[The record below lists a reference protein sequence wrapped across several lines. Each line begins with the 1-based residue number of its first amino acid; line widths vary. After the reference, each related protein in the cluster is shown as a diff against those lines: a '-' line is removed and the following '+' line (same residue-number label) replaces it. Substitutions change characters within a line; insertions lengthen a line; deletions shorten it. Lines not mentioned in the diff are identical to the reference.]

1 MSGLTQLDLCSGVG
15 AGFCYAGLKHG
26 FKLVGVAEI
35 DEYCSGILKLRYPG
49 IHNYGNVRDIPR
61 LAKQRLGY
69 YMHPGRIDI
78 ITASPPCPPFST
90 EGQRLGGADERDCF
104 PAVLETIRELQPKF
118 AAIENV
124 PGLITCPDYPGQPTG
139 SYFRGVVRTLDL
151 FGYDAEWI
159 TIGSGHFASP
169 YIRERVLL
177 VAIARSLKPQW
188 ERAASWTDQARSRTE
203 EVRFN
208 KQRRGIKPGYPLSVV
223 RNPGLLAR
231 PLGVPS
237 RDGIIRRMRQAA
249 GNLLDPRVAAIA
261 LNRVLYLNSLCREPA
276 ASYQG

>member
-1 MSGLTQLDLCSGVG
+1 MQLTQLDLCSGVG
-15 AGFCYAGLKHG
+15 AGFCLAGLQHG
-26 FKLVGVAEI
+26 FKLIGTAEI

-69 YMHPGRIDI
+69 YMHSNRIDI

-104 PAVLETIRELQPKF
+104 PAVLETIGELQPRF

-139 SYFRGVVRTLDL
+139 SYFRGVVYTLDL
-151 FGYDAEWI
+151 FGYDAEWL

-203 EVRFN
+203 EVRLN

-223 RNPGLLAR
+223 RNPGNLAR

-261 LNRVLYLNSLCREPA
+261 LNRVLYLNSLCRQPA

>member
-1 MSGLTQLDLCSGVG
+1 MQLTQLDLCSGVG
-15 AGFCYAGLKHG
+15 AGFCYGGLKHG
-26 FKLVGVAEI
+26 FKLIGTAEI
-35 DEYCSGILKLRYPG
+35 DEYCSGILELRYPG
-49 IHNYGNVRDIPR
+49 THNYGDVQT
-61 LAKQRLGY
+61 LAHTGGFGLL
-69 YMHPGRIDI
+69 PGAIDL

-104 PAVLETIRELQPKF
+104 PSVLETIGELQPKF

-139 SYFRGVVRTLDL
+139 SYFRGVVSTLNL
-151 FGYDAEWI
+151 FGYDAEWL
-159 TIGSGHFASP
+159 TISSGHFASP

-203 EVRFN
+203 EVRLN

-237 RDGIIRRMRQAA
+237 RDGTIRRMRQAA

-261 LNRVLYLNSLCREPA
+261 LNRIVYLNSLCREPA
-276 ASYQG
+276 ISQG

>member
-1 MSGLTQLDLCSGVG
+1 MQQLDLCSGVG
-15 AGFCYAGLKHG
+15 AGFCYAGLQLG
-26 FKLVGVAEI
+26 FNLIGTAEI
-35 DEYCSGILKLRYPG
+35 DPYCSGILANRYPG
-49 IHNYGNVRDIPR
+49 IHNYGDVQN
-61 LAKQRLGY
+61 LAYSGE
-69 YMHPGRIDI
+69 IDLI
-78 ITASPPCPPFST
+78 SASPPCPPFST
-90 EGQRLGGADERDCF
+90 EGQRLGADDERDCF
-104 PAVLETIRELQPKF
+104 PAVIKIIRELQPKF
-118 AAIENV
+118 IAIENV
-124 PGLITCPDYPGQPTG
+124 TGLLTCPYRPNTNHLYF
-139 SYFRGVVRTLDL
+139 SYILRQLAL
-151 FGYDAEWI
+151 CGYDAEWL

-169 YIRERVLL
+169 FIRERVLL

-188 ERAASWTDQARSRTE
+188 ERATPWTDQARSRTE

-261 LNRVLYLNSLCREPA
+261 LNRIVYLNSLCREPA

>member
-1 MSGLTQLDLCSGVG
+1 MQQLDLCSGVG
-15 AGFCYAGLKHG
+15 AGFCLAGLQRG
-26 FKLVGVAEI
+26 FNLIGTAEI
-35 DEYCSGILKLRYPG
+35 DEYCSGILELRYPG
-49 IHNYGNVRDIPR
+49 VHNYGNVRDIPR

-69 YMHPGRIDI
+69 YMHSNRIDLL
-78 ITASPPCPPFST
+78 TASPPCPPFST

-104 PAVLETIRELQPKF
+104 PAVLETIGELQPKF

-139 SYFRGVVRTLDL
+139 SYFRGVVYTLDL
-151 FGYDAEWI
+151 FGYDAEWL

-188 ERAASWTDQARSRTE
+188 ERAATWTDQARSRTE
-203 EVRFN
+203 EIRAI
-208 KQRRGIKPGYPLSVV
+208 KLMRGIKPGYPLSVV
-223 RNPGLLAR
+223 RNPRDLVR
-231 PLGVPS
+231 PLGIKS
-237 RDGIIRRMRQAA
+237 RDGTIRRMRQAA

-261 LNRVLYLNSLCREPA
+261 LQRVLYLNSLCRQPA

>member
-1 MSGLTQLDLCSGVG
+1 MQLTQLDLCSGVG
-15 AGFCYAGLKHG
+15 AGFCYAGLKQG
-26 FKLVGVAEI
+26 FKLIGTAEI
-35 DEYCSGILKLRYPG
+35 DEYCSGILELRYPDV
-49 IHNYGNVRDIPR
+49 HNYGNVREIPNR
-61 LAKQRLGY
+61 AKHKRGY
-69 YMHPGRIDI
+69 YMHSNRLDI

-104 PAVLETIRELQPKF
+104 PSVLETIGELQPRF

-151 FGYDAEWI
+151 FGYDAEWMV
-159 TIGSGHFASP
+159 IGSGHFASP

-188 ERAASWTDQARSRTE
+188 ERAAAWTDQARSRTE

-208 KQRRGIKPGYPLSVV
+208 KLMRGIKPGYPLSVV

-237 RDGIIRRMRQAA
+237 RDGIIRKQRTAA

-261 LNRVLYLNSLCREPA
+261 LQRVLYLNSL
-276 ASYQG
+276 S

>member
-1 MSGLTQLDLCSGVG
+1 MQLIQLDLCSGVG
-15 AGFCYAGLKHG
+15 AGFCVAGLQLG
-26 FKLVGVAEI
+26 FKLAAVSEI
-35 DEYCSGILKLRYPG
+35 DEYCSSILKLRYPN

-61 LAKQRLGY
+61 LAERRIGY
-69 YMHPGRIDI
+69 YMHPGRLDI

-104 PAVLETIRELQPKF
+104 PAVLGTIGELQPRF

-139 SYFRGVVRTLDL
+139 SYFRGVVRTLDQ

-188 ERAASWTDQARSRTE
+188 ERATPWTDQARGRTE

-208 KQRRGIKPGYPLSVV
+208 KLMRGIKPGYPLSVV
-223 RNPGLLAR
+223 RNPGLLVR

-237 RDGIIRRMRQAA
+237 RDGTIRRMRQAA

-261 LNRVLYLNSLCREPA
+261 LNRIVYLNSLCREPA